1 MKQRVRVR
9 VRVRVSVRKRLEA
22 EDTQARSPWKG
33 LGFRT
38 VLWSRLGL
46 KLELGAGA
54 AFRLGG
60 RDTKVVVEDL

>member
-1 MKQRVRVR
+1 MAHYAKLL
-9 VRVRVSVRKRLEA
+9 VSISTRQKRLEA
-22 EDTQARSPWKG
+22 EDTRARSPWKC

-38 VLWSRLGL
+38 LLWSRLGL